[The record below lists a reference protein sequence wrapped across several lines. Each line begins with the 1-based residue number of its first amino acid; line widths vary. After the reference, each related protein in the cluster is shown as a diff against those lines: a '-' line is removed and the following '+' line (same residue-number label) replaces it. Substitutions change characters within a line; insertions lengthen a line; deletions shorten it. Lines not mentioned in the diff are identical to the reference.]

1 MLGNVKTFLWRTLY
15 LQTIRRHFFNTG
27 IEILLVG
34 FITLYMVLM
43 HTPAKPLSKD
53 SAEEDASAVFG
64 KLELTDIVYAPK
76 SDYNDELMR
85 AVGDEV
91 STRHTQGYPSLR
103 PGQHICR
110 QQKCQYLSRRR
121 SQPSSMLGN
130 VKTFLWRTLYL
141 QTIRR
146 HFFNTGIEILLVGF
160 ITLYMVLMHTPA
172 KPLSKDSAEE
182 DASAVFGKLELTD
195 IVYAPKSDY
204 NDELMRAVG
213 DEVSTRHTQGYPS
226 LRPGQHICRQQKCQ
240 YLSRRRSQ
248 PSSMLGNVKTFLWRT
263 LYLQTIRRH
272 FFNTG
277 IEILLV
283 GFITLYM
290 VLMHTPA
297 KPLSKDSAEE
307 DASAVF
313 GKLELTDIVYAPKS
327 DYNDELMR
335 AVGDEVSTRH
345 TQGGFSGKHREPSPD
360 SVERGA
366 RVLGSLIGAGA
377 SDVSRQGLDSVKLHP
392 EADAD
397 AVIKKCTELRGIPLS
412 KSPLCVN
419 LSGSE
424 GESAS
429 LAMTLYVPSTSF
441 LPNRVNLFPL
451 GSIFSTEASFDTA
464 MKYQYIIEQ
473 AHLRQQSKRYPQRP
487 MNEKVSIDVMPG
499 WVFEGL
505 KTDKYAQALYLVTFF
520 AFFMPMIRR
529 INAIQQEFTSGTAE
543 HQCVMGLTGA
553 EFFWGHFLTAFI
565 IGLIESFFAISI
577 MFLVPHRGQTY
588 AEGMNLGLVIISFIM
603 FQIQYSMLII
613 LITWVFPKGWVALIM
628 AILITFVAPSK
639 ISDVTR
645 PVPLPKYFICSKTD
659 KLLASLLPTSALYSL
674 LRIVSIARDYEGGS
688 SWFLVTRRLLGKDNV
703 TIGELWAFMV
713 VSDVVMAFLAWYLSK
728 VLPWSTDNRQSPMF
742 CLMPSY
748 WKSEG
753 AVATTEKMTVKQ
765 DAQRFEEMPPGNKAV
780 IATDNLTKV
789 YGYKPA
795 LNGVNLKVYETRITV
810 LLGHNGAGKT
820 TLMSI
825 LTGMLAPTSGA
836 VRVCGYNVASQREQ
850 VRQRVSFCQQKDI
863 FFEDMTCVENLL
875 YFGSLKKGH
884 HDRLMSSIQETLRVV
899 GLEDKVYN
907 MPSELSGGMKR
918 RLSIAMTLVSDPEVL
933 ILDEPTA
940 GLDPETRRIV
950 WDTLQNVG
958 KKKTLLISSH
968 DMEEA
973 DAIADQIIIMA
984 SGVVVCSGSTAFLKT
999 ACGVGYKLTFIKVAN
1014 AFKLNDIMNIVRHA
1028 APAAIVDDDKEA
1040 AVSIALGTLDNTGF
1054 PAMFRALESSL
1065 RRLGIASI
1073 GVTVASMK
1081 DVYLKFH
1088 CVPINYCGNVLGKD
1102 IEGVCK
1108 PITKRRAMARSFG
1121 ALFRKR
1127 FLSLLR
1133 SWDLLVAF
1141 GLVPLLLLVLLTW
1154 SSGHGQESRQLV
1166 QSQSQG
1172 GTVEIAI
1179 NMDVHFLGSTVLVGE
1194 SPATDVSRNL
1204 RALVESQGGRVLTT
1218 TKDVRKELQE
1228 IIEQDFSGYLKEYA
1242 MIVEFKENVIRMM
1255 ANPTSAVALAVVVNL
1270 VDTARL
1276 RALTAQPTALIDV
1289 TIAYLPSGDLQKALA
1304 FVASRFL
1311 AWQEWMFFAFTYSL
1325 AFAAYSSF
1333 PVAERLSGARDV
1345 QLMTGISGAEFIF
1358 AHFVFDFLHHALF
1371 SVLWCAIHYAFISY
1385 PLRSAGFF
1393 LLTFL
1398 SAEPLAIAYGY
1409 VTADT
1414 TETAGSA
1421 VGRIFTTFFVGGAA
1435 TVIAR
1440 TILVVV
1446 TSSDTVDYVAILFG
1460 PYALL
1465 SMLLKVWNDI
1475 TQSEQCKLLRQLGVR
1490 GKVKVP
1496 GFAINCHGSLLE
1508 FSYEGLGYE
1517 LLIVLVEGLLLLA
1530 IVIFWTSGYRGFRD
1544 PFAPRE
1550 FPAEEDVEEEKRRVN
1565 AARQQEGL
1573 GGHSLLAWSLH
1584 KRYGNFH
1591 AVRGMYMAL
1600 RPSECFGLLGVNG
1613 AGKTTTFQMLA
1624 ALISVTYG
1632 DACTAVAKLSG
1643 NVRKWQSQVS
1653 YCFQLGGLLD
1663 RLNAY
1668 EYLYL
1673 VGRLRG
1679 IPESELKPMVD
1690 SVISVVDL
1698 DEHAPKEC
1706 GVYSGGN
1713 RRKLSIGA
1721 ALLGLQPFVFLDEPY
1736 AGVDVVSRN
1745 KIFRAIAEIKKCA
1758 QTTFVLTSQ
1767 NMDEC
1772 EFSCDRITIMVN
1784 DQATCLGTLQRLREK
1799 FGQGYR
1805 LEFLLKHTAAADAPM
1820 LKKAVAEVFPTAQL
1834 KDDNKNLLG
1843 YHLMKRMPWSKLFTM
1858 VGQLQQNF
1866 PLEHVLVGEN
1876 TLEDIFLNFARLQ
1889 GSPSLPGGFA

>member
-1 MLGNVKTFLWRTLY
+1 MLGNVKTFLWRTLC

-27 IEILLVG
+27 IEILLLG
-34 FITLYMVLM
+34 FITLLLPLT
-43 HTPAKPLSKD
+43 HTPATPLSKD
-53 SAEEDASAVFG
+53 SGEKDASSV
-64 KLELTDIVYAPK
+64 LVPPVLTDIVYAPK

-91 STRHTQGYPSLR
+91 YIRHTQG
-103 PGQHICR
+103 
-110 QQKCQYLSRRR
+110 
-121 SQPSSMLGN
+121 
-130 VKTFLWRTLYL
+130 
-141 QTIRR
+141 
-146 HFFNTGIEILLVGF
+146 
-160 ITLYMVLMHTPA
+160 VL
-172 KPLSKDSAEE
+172 
-182 DASAVFGKLELTD
+182 
-195 IVYAPKSDY
+195 
-204 NDELMRAVG
+204 
-213 DEVSTRHTQGYPS
+213 
-226 LRPGQHICRQQKCQ
+226 
-240 YLSRRRSQ
+240 
-248 PSSMLGNVKTFLWRT
+248 
-263 LYLQTIRRH
+263 
-272 FFNTG
+272 
-277 IEILLV
+277 
-283 GFITLYM
+283 
-290 VLMHTPA
+290 
-297 KPLSKDSAEE
+297 
-307 DASAVF
+307 
-313 GKLELTDIVYAPKS
+313 
-327 DYNDELMR
+327 
-335 AVGDEVSTRH
+335 
-345 TQGGFSGKHREPSPD
+345 SGKRREPSPD
-360 SVERGA
+360 SLERGA
-366 RVLGSLIGAGA
+366 RVVGSLVGAGA
-377 SDVSRQGLDSVKLHP
+377 SDDSRQGSGSVKLHP
-392 EADAD
+392 EPNADAM
-397 AVIKKCTELRGIPLS
+397 IEKCKKLTGIFS
-412 KSPLCVN
+412 NNTSLCVN

-429 LAMTLYVPSTSF
+429 LAMTLYVPSTSIR
-441 LPNRVNLFPL
+441 PNRANLFPL
-451 GSIFSTEASFDTA
+451 GSLTKTESSFDTA
-464 MKYQYIIEQ
+464 MKYQYVIEQ
-473 AHLRQQSKRYPQRP
+473 AHLSQQSKRYPERP
-487 MNEKVSIDVMPG
+487 MNETVSIDVMPG

-505 KTDKYAQALYLVTFF
+505 ETEDYAEALYFVTSL
-520 AFFMPMIRR
+520 AFIMPMIRR

-577 MFLVPHRGQTY
+577 MFLVQFGGQTY

-613 LITWVFPKGWVALIM
+613 LITWVFPKGWVALIV
-628 AILITFVAPSK
+628 AILIAFVAPSK
-639 ISDVTR
+639 ISDLTWSVS
-645 PVPLPKYFICSKTD
+645 LPKYFMYSKTD
-659 KLLASLLPTSALYSL
+659 KILASLLPTSALYSL
-674 LRIVSIARDYEGGS
+674 LRIVSIARDYEDIAGGS
-688 SWFLVTRRLLGKDNV
+688 SWFLVTRGVLGKDNV

-713 VSDVVMAFLAWYLSK
+713 ICDVVMAFLAWYLSK

-899 GLEDKVYN
+899 GLGDKVYN

-984 SGVVVCSGSTAFLKT
+984 SGVIVCSGSTAFLKT

-1014 AFKLNDIMNIVRHA
+1014 AFKLNDTMNIVRHA

-1040 AVSIALGTLDNTGF
+1040 AVSIALGTLDNKGF

-1081 DVYLKFH
+1081 DVYLK
-1088 CVPINYCGNVLGKD
+1088 INLDWAPGGKEREHEVEGKD

-1154 SSGHGQESRQLV
+1154 SSGHGQGSRQLV

-1172 GTVEIAI
+1172 GTVEIAV
-1179 NMDVHFLGSTVLVGE
+1179 NMDVHFPGSTVLLGE
-1194 SPATDVSRNL
+1194 SPSTNVSRNL
-1204 RALVESQGGRVLTT
+1204 RVLVESQGGRVLTT

-1255 ANPTSAVALAVVVNL
+1255 ANPTSAVTLLVVVNL

-1289 TIAYLPSGDLQKALA
+1289 TIAYLPPDDVEKLVAVFVSR
-1304 FVASRFL
+1304 FVAWL
-1311 AWQEWMFFAFTYSL
+1311 EWMFSFAVTYSL

-1333 PVAERLSGARDV
+1333 PAAERLSGARDV

-1371 SVLWCAIHYAFISY
+1371 SVLWVAIHYAFISY

-1398 SAEPLAIAYGY
+1398 SAGPLAIAYGY

-1414 TETAGSA
+1414 TATAGSA

-1440 TILVVV
+1440 TIIVVL
-1446 TSSDTVDYVAILFG
+1446 TKSDTVDYVAILFG

-1465 SMLLKVWNDI
+1465 SMLVKVWNDI
-1475 TQSEQCKLLRQLGVR
+1475 TQSEQCKLLRQFGAR

-1496 GFAINCHGSLLE
+1496 GFAINCDGSLLE

-1573 GGHSLLAWSLH
+1573 GGYSLLAWSLH
-1584 KRYGNFH
+1584 KRYGYFH

-1679 IPESELKPMVD
+1679 IPECELKPMVD

-1698 DEHAPKEC
+1698 DEHASKEC

-1758 QTTFVLTSQ
+1758 QTTFVLTSH

-1784 DQATCLGTLQRLREK
+1784 GQATCLGTLQRLREK

-1805 LEFLLKHTAAADAPM
+1805 LEFLLKHTAAADAPK
-1820 LKKAVAEVFPTAQL
+1820 LKKAVAEVFPTAKL

-1843 YHLMKRMPWSKLFTM
+1843 YQLMERMPWSKLFTE

>member
-1 MLGNVKTFLWRTLY
+1 
-15 LQTIRRHFFNTG
+15 
-27 IEILLVG
+27 
-34 FITLYMVLM
+34 
-43 HTPAKPLSKD
+43 
-53 SAEEDASAVFG
+53 
-64 KLELTDIVYAPK
+64 
-76 SDYNDELMR
+76 
-85 AVGDEV
+85 
-91 STRHTQGYPSLR
+91 
-103 PGQHICR
+103 
-110 QQKCQYLSRRR
+110 
-121 SQPSSMLGN
+121 
-130 VKTFLWRTLYL
+130 
-141 QTIRR
+141 
-146 HFFNTGIEILLVGF
+146 
-160 ITLYMVLMHTPA
+160 
-172 KPLSKDSAEE
+172 
-182 DASAVFGKLELTD
+182 
-195 IVYAPKSDY
+195 
-204 NDELMRAVG
+204 
-213 DEVSTRHTQGYPS
+213 
-226 LRPGQHICRQQKCQ
+226 
-240 YLSRRRSQ
+240 
-248 PSSMLGNVKTFLWRT
+248 
-263 LYLQTIRRH
+263 
-272 FFNTG
+272 
-277 IEILLV
+277 
-283 GFITLYM
+283 
-290 VLMHTPA
+290 
-297 KPLSKDSAEE
+297 
-307 DASAVF
+307 
-313 GKLELTDIVYAPKS
+313 
-327 DYNDELMR
+327 
-335 AVGDEVSTRH
+335 
-345 TQGGFSGKHREPSPD
+345 
-360 SVERGA
+360 
-366 RVLGSLIGAGA
+366 
-377 SDVSRQGLDSVKLHP
+377 
-392 EADAD
+392 
-397 AVIKKCTELRGIPLS
+397 
-412 KSPLCVN
+412 
-419 LSGSE
+419 
-424 GESAS
+424 
-429 LAMTLYVPSTSF
+429 MTLYVSSTSL
-441 LPNRVNLFPL
+441 LPDKRNLFPL
-451 GSIFSTEASFDTA
+451 GSFSSTESSFGTA
-464 MKYQYIIEQ
+464 LKYQYVIEQ
-473 AHLRQQSKRYPQRP
+473 AHLKQHSKRYPQRP
-487 MNEKVSIDVMPG
+487 MNEKVSIDAMPG

-505 KTDKYAQALYLVTFF
+505 ETANYERGLYLVTYI
-520 AFFMPMIRR
+520 AFIFPMIRR
-529 INAIQQEFTSGTAE
+529 INAIQQEFRSGTAE
-543 HQCVMGLTGA
+543 HQCVMGLTGT

-565 IGLIESFFAISI
+565 IGLVESFLAISI
-577 MFLVPHRGQTY
+577 MFRVKYQEHTY
-588 AEGMNLGLVIISFIM
+588 AEGMDLGLVITSFIM

-613 LITWVFPKGWVALIM
+613 LITWVFPKGWVALII
-628 AILITFVAPSK
+628 AILLTLVAPSM
-639 ISDVTR
+639 IDVTG

-659 KLLASLLPTSALYSL
+659 KLLASLTPTSALYSL
-674 LRIVSIARDYEGGS
+674 LRIVSIARDYEGGA
-688 SWFLVTRRLLGKDNV
+688 SWSLVTRRVLGKDNV

-713 VSDVVMAFLAWYLSK
+713 ICDVVMAFLAWYLSK

-753 AVATTEKMTVKQ
+753 AVAATETMTVNQ
-765 DAQRFEEMPPGNKAV
+765 HAQRFEEMPPGNKAV
-780 IATDNLTKV
+780 ITTDNLTKV

-836 VRVCGYNVASQREQ
+836 VTVCGYNVASQREQ
-850 VRQRVSFCQQKDI
+850 VRQRVSFCQQTDI
-863 FFEDMTCVENLL
+863 FFGDMTCLENLL

-884 HDRLMSSIQETLRVV
+884 HDRLMSSIKETLRVV

-973 DAIADQIIIMA
+973 DAIGDQIIIMA
-984 SGVVVCSGSTAFLKT
+984 SGVVVCSGSTAFLKR
-999 ACGVGYKLTFIKVAN
+999 ACGVGYKLTFAKVAN
-1014 AFKLNDIMNIVRHA
+1014 AFKLNDVMNIVRHA
-1028 APAAIVDDDKEA
+1028 APEAIVDDDKQEE
-1040 AVSIALGTLDNTGF
+1040 VSIALGTLDNEGF

-1065 RRLGIASI
+1065 QRLGIASI

-1081 DVYLKFH
+1081 DVYLT
-1088 CVPINYCGNVLGKD
+1088 INLDWAPGGKEREHEVEGQD

-1108 PITKRRAMARSFG
+1108 PITKRRTMARSFG

-1127 FLSLLR
+1127 LLSLLR

-1141 GLVPLLLLVLLTW
+1141 GLVPLLLLVLFMW
-1154 SSGHGQESRQLV
+1154 SSGAGQASRQLV
-1166 QSQSQG
+1166 QNPSQG
-1172 GTVEIAI
+1172 GTVDIAV
-1179 NMDVHFLGSTVLVGE
+1179 NMGVHFPGSTVLVGE
-1194 SPATDVSRNL
+1194 SPATDASRNL

-1228 IIEQDFSGYLKEYA
+1228 IIEQDFSGYIKGYA
-1242 MIVEFKENVIRMM
+1242 MIVEFKENAIRMM
-1255 ANPTSAVALAVVVNL
+1255 ANPTSAVTLPVVVNL

-1276 RALTAQPTALIDV
+1276 RALTAEPTALIDV
-1289 TIAYLPSGDLQKALA
+1289 TIAYLPTGDVEKLA
-1304 FVASRFL
+1304 AVVLSRFY
-1311 AWQEWMFFAFTYSL
+1311 AWRDWTLFFALTYSL
-1325 AFAAYSSF
+1325 ALAAYSSF

-1371 SVLWCAIHYAFISY
+1371 SLLWCAIHYAFNSY

-1393 LLTFL
+1393 LFTFL
-1398 SAEPLAIAYGY
+1398 SAGPLAIAYGY

-1440 TILVVV
+1440 TIIFVV
-1446 TSSDTVDYVAILFG
+1446 TLSDTVDYVTILFG

-1465 SMLLKVWNDI
+1465 SMLVKVWNDI
-1475 TQSEQCKLLRQLGVR
+1475 TLSEQCKRLRKFGVLD
-1490 GKVKVP
+1490 KVKVP
-1496 GFAINCHGSLLE
+1496 GFAINCDGGLLE

-1530 IVIFWTSGYRGFRD
+1530 IVICWTSGYRGSGD
-1544 PFAPRE
+1544 AFAPSE
-1550 FPAEEDVEEEKRRVN
+1550 FPAEEDVEEEKKRVN
-1565 AARQQEGL
+1565 DARQQEGL

-1584 KRYGNFH
+1584 KRYYQFH

-1624 ALISVTYG
+1624 ALISVSYG
-1632 DACTAVAKLSG
+1632 DACTMVAKLSG

-1679 IPESELKPMVD
+1679 IPECELTPMVD
-1690 SVISVVDL
+1690 SIISVVDL
-1698 DEHAPKEC
+1698 DEHASKEC

-1745 KIFRAIAEIKKCA
+1745 KIFRAIAEIKKRSLA
-1758 QTTFVLTSQ
+1758 TFVLTSH

-1784 DQATCLGTLQRLREK
+1784 GQATCLGTLQRLREK

-1805 LEFLLKHTAAADAPM
+1805 LEFLLKHTAAADAPK
-1820 LKKAVAEVFPTAQL
+1820 LKEAVAEVFPKVQL

-1843 YHLMKRMPWSKLFTM
+1843 YHLMERIPWSELFTK
-1858 VGQLQQNF
+1858 VGQLQENF

>member
-15 LQTIRRHFFNTG
+15 LQAIRRHYISTALELLFVSSLVFNPIFTRR
-27 IEILLVG
+27 
-34 FITLYMVLM
+34 
-43 HTPAKPLSKD
+43 AKLLSKD
-53 SAEEDASAVFG
+53 SGEKDASAVFG

-85 AVGDEV
+85 AVGDEL
-91 STRHTQGYPSLR
+91 SSRHTQG
-103 PGQHICR
+103 
-110 QQKCQYLSRRR
+110 
-121 SQPSSMLGN
+121 
-130 VKTFLWRTLYL
+130 
-141 QTIRR
+141 
-146 HFFNTGIEILLVGF
+146 
-160 ITLYMVLMHTPA
+160 VL
-172 KPLSKDSAEE
+172 
-182 DASAVFGKLELTD
+182 
-195 IVYAPKSDY
+195 
-204 NDELMRAVG
+204 
-213 DEVSTRHTQGYPS
+213 
-226 LRPGQHICRQQKCQ
+226 
-240 YLSRRRSQ
+240 
-248 PSSMLGNVKTFLWRT
+248 
-263 LYLQTIRRH
+263 
-272 FFNTG
+272 
-277 IEILLV
+277 
-283 GFITLYM
+283 
-290 VLMHTPA
+290 
-297 KPLSKDSAEE
+297 
-307 DASAVF
+307 
-313 GKLELTDIVYAPKS
+313 
-327 DYNDELMR
+327 
-335 AVGDEVSTRH
+335 
-345 TQGGFSGKHREPSPD
+345 SGKRREPSPD
-360 SVERGA
+360 IVERGA
-366 RVLGSLIGAGA
+366 RAVGSPIGAGA
-377 SDVSRQGLDSVKLHP
+377 SDDTSQGFGSVELHP
-392 EADAD
+392 EANAD
-397 AVIKKCTELRGIPLS
+397 AVIEKCKKLTDISS
-412 KSPLCVN
+412 KAALCVN

-429 LAMTLYVPSTSF
+429 LATTLYVPSTSIP
-441 LPNRVNLFPL
+441 PNRVNLFPL
-451 GSIFSTEASFDTA
+451 GSFSPAESSFGTA

-473 AHLRQQSKRYPQRP
+473 AHLKQHSKRYPQRP

-505 KTDKYAQALYLVTFF
+505 EMANYEMGLFSVTSF
-520 AFFMPMIRR
+520 AFIVPMIRR
-529 INAIQQEFTSGTAE
+529 INAIQQEFTSGTAV

-577 MFLVPHRGQTY
+577 LFLVPYDGHTY
-588 AEGMNLGLVIISFIM
+588 AEGMDLGLVIISFTM
-603 FQIQYSMLII
+603 FQIQYNLLII
-613 LITWVFPKGWVALIM
+613 LITWVFPKGWMALFI
-628 AILITFVAPSK
+628 AILSTFVAPPI
-639 ISDVTR
+639 ISDVVG

-674 LRIVSIARDYEGGS
+674 LRNVCIARDYEGGA
-688 SWFLVTRRLLGKDNV
+688 SWSLVTRRLLGKDNV

-713 VSDVVMAFLAWYLSK
+713 ICDVVMAFLAWYLSK

-795 LNGVNLKVYETRITV
+795 LNGANLKVYETRITV

-825 LTGMLAPTSGA
+825 LTGMRAPTSGA
-836 VRVCGYNVASQREQ
+836 ATVCGYNVASQREQ
-850 VRQRVSFCQQKDI
+850 VRQRVSFCQQTDI
-863 FFEDMTCVENLL
+863 FFEDMTCLENLL

-884 HDRLMSSIQETLRVV
+884 HDRLMSSIKETLPVV
-899 GLEDKVYN
+899 GLEDKVFN

-984 SGVVVCSGSTAFLKT
+984 SGVVVCSGSTAFLKR
-999 ACGVGYKLTFIKVAN
+999 ACGVGYKLTFAKVAN
-1014 AFKLNDIMNIVRHA
+1014 AFKLNDVMNIVRHA
-1028 APAAIVDDDKEA
+1028 VPEAIVDDDKQEE
-1040 AVSIALGTLDNTGF
+1040 VSIALGTLDSKGF
-1054 PAMFRALESSL
+1054 PAMFSALESSL
-1065 RRLGIASI
+1065 QRLGIASI

-1081 DVYLKFH
+1081 DVYLK
-1088 CVPINYCGNVLGKD
+1088 INLDWALGGKEREHEVEGKD

-1108 PITKRRAMARSFG
+1108 PITKRRTMARSFG

-1127 FLSLLR
+1127 LLSLLR

-1141 GLVPLLLLVLLTW
+1141 GLVPLLLLVLFTW
-1154 SSGHGQESRQLV
+1154 SSGHGQASRQLV
-1166 QSQSQG
+1166 QNHSQG
-1172 GTVEIAI
+1172 GTADLAV
-1179 NMDVHFLGSTVLVGE
+1179 NMGVHFPGSTVLVGE

-1228 IIEQDFSGYLKEYA
+1228 IIEQDFSGYMKEYA

-1255 ANPTSAVALAVVVNL
+1255 ANPTSAVALPVVVNL

-1289 TIAYLPSGDLQKALA
+1289 TIAYLPSGDRQKLRAVFA
-1304 FVASRFL
+1304 TSIL
-1311 AWQEWMFFAFTYSL
+1311 AWFNWMFIFSLTYSL

-1371 SVLWCAIHYAFISY
+1371 SLLWCAIHYAFHSY

-1398 SAEPLAIAYGY
+1398 SAGPLAIAYGY

-1435 TVIAR
+1435 TAIAR
-1440 TILVVV
+1440 SIIVVL
-1446 TSSDTVDYVAILFG
+1446 TFSDTVDYVAILFG

-1465 SMLLKVWNDI
+1465 SMLVKVWNDI
-1475 TQSEQCKLLRQLGVR
+1475 TLSEQCKVLRKFGGLD
-1490 GKVKVP
+1490 KVQVP

-1530 IVIFWTSGYRGFRD
+1530 IVICWTSGYRGSRD

-1565 AARQQEGL
+1565 AAWQQEGL

-1591 AVRGMYMAL
+1591 TVRGMYMAL

-1624 ALISVTYG
+1624 ALISVSFG
-1632 DACTAVAKLSG
+1632 DACTVVAKLSG
-1643 NVRKWQSQVS
+1643 NGRKWQSQIS

-1679 IPESELKPMVD
+1679 IPECELKPMVD

-1698 DEHAPKEC
+1698 DEHASKEC

-1745 KIFRAIAEIKKCA
+1745 KIFRAIAEIKKRSL
-1758 QTTFVLTSQ
+1758 TTFVLTSH

-1784 DQATCLGTLQRLREK
+1784 GQPTCLGTLQRLREK

-1805 LEFLLKHTAAADAPM
+1805 LEFLLKHTEAADAPK
-1820 LKKAVAEVFPTAQL
+1820 LKEAVAEVFPKVQL
-1834 KDDNKNLLG
+1834 KDDHKNLLG
-1843 YHLMKRMPWSKLFTM
+1843 YHLMERMRWSKLFTK

-1889 GSPSLPGGFA
+1889 GSASLPGAFA